1 MTKVFHPTGPQAGS
15 TALPRHVAIIMDGNG
30 RWAQARGQLRPFGHQ
45 AGVKAVRKIVGAAR
59 DRGIEVLTLF
69 AFSQENWKRP
79 PLEVRLLMEL
89 LMTVLERELPDLQA
103 NGIRLRVIGE
113 HSGFSAALR
122 ERIAEAEAYTAGN
135 ARMTLVVAIG
145 YGGQWDI
152 VQAAQKVAARGAP
165 ITAEAL
171 EGELATAGWPAPEL
185 LIRTGGECR
194 ISNFMLWQLA
204 YTELYFSELLWPD
217 ADAALLDAALQWY
230 AGRERRFGGVPDAR
244 A

>member
-1 MTKVFHPTGPQAGS
+1 MTRVSSKSGPATPG
-15 TALPRHVAIIMDGNG
+15 LPRHVAIIMDGNG
-30 RWAQARGQLRPFGHQ
+30 RWAQARGQPRPFGHQ
-45 AGVKAVRKIVGAAR
+45 AGVKAVRRIVGAAR
-59 DRGIEVLTLF
+59 DRGVEVLTLF

-122 ERIAEAEAYTAGN
+122 ARIAEAEQLTARN
-135 ARMTLVVAIG
+135 PVMTLVVAVG

-152 VQAAQKVAARGAP
+152 VQAAQRVAARGEA
-165 ITAEAL
+165 ITHDALEAELVTAE
-171 EGELATAGWPAPEL
+171 WPAPEL
-185 LIRTGGECR
+185 LIRTGGEYR

-204 YTELYFSELLWPD
+204 YSELYFTDVLWPD
-217 ADAALLDAALQWY
+217 ADAQLLDDALRWY
-230 AGRERRFGGVPDAR
+230 AGRERRFGGVPPTQA
-244 A
+244 